1 MMTKDNEKEPRKKI
15 AWKRYRGNDG
25 AQRAK
30 RRKQAD
36 KCVRMTR
43 DVAKILRIPFVS

>member
-1 MMTKDNEKEPRKKI
+1 MKDNENKPRKI

-30 RRKQAD
+30 RRKEVD
-36 KCVRMTR
+36 KCLRMTR
-43 DVAKILRIPFVS
+43 EVAKALRIKFIP